1 MLSPQRLAAN
11 RRNSRLSTGPRT
23 ALGKSASSANALK
36 TGIHSNRLLHP
47 SEDPRELDA
56 VSRAWRST
64 YPNPA
69 PAESTL
75 VDTLIR
81 CSWLLNRLARIES
94 GLKADDAASALR
106 SAVNILCSPQIGD
119 RRRSREPRAAA
130 ARNDRFLQIARRR
143 KAVFKDFQNAENEL
157 KKLRANRQAQSV
169 APAQP
174 QQNISPA
181 AATGPFFRVHI
192 SPETI
197 GPVAEL

>member
-36 TGIHSNRLLHP
+36 TGIHSNRSLHP

-56 VSRAWRST
+56 VSRAWRSA

-94 GLKADDAASALR
+94 GLKADDAASAVR
-106 SAVNILCSPQIGD
+106 SAVDILCSLQIGD
-119 RRRSREPRAAA
+119 RRRSRELRAA
-130 ARNDRFLQIARRR
+130 ARNDRFTQIARRR

-157 KKLRANRQAQSV
+157 EKLRANRQSQSV